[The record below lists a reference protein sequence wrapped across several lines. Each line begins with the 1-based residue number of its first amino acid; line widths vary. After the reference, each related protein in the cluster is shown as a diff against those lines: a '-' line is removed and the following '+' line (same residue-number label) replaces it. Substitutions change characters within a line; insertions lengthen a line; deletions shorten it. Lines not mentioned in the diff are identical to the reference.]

1 MTTTA
6 DHHETSTMG
15 TFNPV
20 MPTNKPPGDP
30 TLGVDNTQKIQRF
43 LTPIKLEFVVAASQT
58 SFNLAKAH
66 HEVLKLLKDKDPT
79 LEVVPSKDT
88 KASFNDLKQFPA
100 NDTDYNAKFDHA
112 VQKEP
117 TEARKILVRHSLL
130 TNLKFSDLKF
140 QNAKLMEHMFKNKIY
155 IRYNQSESL
164 QVAALGF
171 MQDVHPRITFRDHF
185 SHNLSEAIHLEM
197 TDDEQSKINELLPP
211 PKNSN
216 AEEGEIVKPDIK
228 LEAYARTIGYGN
240 DEGRIK
246 TEAFEIRVPL
256 AIRLPIKEILTRL
269 GNQDAMP
276 EGRFIPYGLVQSVGS
291 EVYKKM
297 IRMQNV
303 FLTNFR
309 TIPVFGIL
317 PSALEHIIKLDNN
330 DGTSSNMTLRQYIT
344 QQPSINGIE
353 TTNRASDLGKIF
365 IKSDAFNI
373 LNARA
378 FIDDVIPQ
386 LYATAGLILP
396 AMILEAFNP
405 PRRGDAPRT
414 STNFQSYASILANL
428 GNPQGDEQ
436 AIPGG
441 DAPPPRPPKRN
452 VQMVYDLT
460 GDFPNLP
467 RRHNQNARHQSQPQ
481 DDQPSTITASH
492 ANPSTAP
499 AVTVDALAK
508 FKEDMKREFM
518 TMIQTEVKTQIET
531 QMKALQADVQTLSA
545 KFDGV
550 QEGIKESIGET
561 VRLAVLH
568 GMHTQPTQRL
578 HTQQSNH
585 EPAQTE
591 NTQDGACPMQTG
603 TGL

>member
-1 MTTTA
+1 MA
-6 DHHETSTMG
+6 
-15 TFNPV
+15 TFRPV
-20 MPTNKPPGDP
+20 MPTNKNPGDH

-58 SFNLAKAH
+58 AFNLAKAH

-164 QVAALGF
+164 EVAALGF

-185 SHNLSEAIHLEM
+185 AHNLGEAIHLEM
-197 TDDEQSKINELLPP
+197 TDDEQSKINELIPQP
-211 PKNSN
+211 TNPTV
-216 AEEGEIVKPDIK
+216 EEGEIVRPDIK

-240 DEGRIK
+240 GEGRIK

-256 AIRLPIKEILTRL
+256 PIRLIIKEILTRL
-269 GNQDAMP
+269 GTQDAMP

-291 EVYKKM
+291 DVYKKM

-317 PSALEHIIKLDNN
+317 PRALEHIIKIDNN
-330 DGTSSNMTLRQYIT
+330 DGTSNHMSLRQYIT

-353 TTNRASDLGKIF
+353 TTNRAADLGKLF

-386 LYATAGLILP
+386 LYATADVIPP
-396 AMILEAFNP
+396 AMVLEAFNP

-460 GDFPNLP
+460 SDFPNLP
-467 RRHNQNARHQSQPQ
+467 RRQNQNNRNQAQPQ
-481 DDQPSTITASH
+481 DDQPSTITPSN
-492 ANPSTAP
+492 ANTNTAQ

-508 FKEDMKREFM
+508 FREEMKNEFM
-518 TMIQTEVKTQIET
+518 TLIQTEVKTQIQA
-531 QMKALQADVQTLSA
+531 QMQALQTDVQTLAA
-545 KFDGV
+545 KFDGMK
-550 QEGIKESIGET
+550 EGIQSSISET
-561 VRLAVLH
+561 VRSAI
-568 GMHTQPTQRL
+568 MHSLNTQATQRMNTQPNPAA
-578 HTQQSNH
+578 QS
-585 EPAQTE
+585 E

-603 TGL
+603 TDS